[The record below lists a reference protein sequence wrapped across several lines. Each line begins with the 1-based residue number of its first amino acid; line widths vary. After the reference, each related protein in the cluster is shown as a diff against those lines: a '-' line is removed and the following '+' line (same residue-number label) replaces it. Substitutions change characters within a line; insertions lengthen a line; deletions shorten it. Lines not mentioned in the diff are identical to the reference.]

1 MERLYQELLVGM
13 TNKKIILDRK
23 GESLYNMVYTIGER
37 RMEYVIYPPDRCPCC
52 ETNLEDRNGLLYCV
66 NKNCGEQQFKLIE
79 NFGSKMKIKGL
90 GPSTVRKLGITQ
102 IHELYELT
110 LEEIIE
116 LLESEKLATKLFEE
130 ITKSHDAPLNLIL
143 PAFGIP
149 LIGKTATNAL
159 SSVCDYL
166 WDIDKSTCRAA
177 GIGPKTTESLINYMR
192 ENVHN
197 IAKLPQDLKFIK
209 TQQTSTKAIVCITGK
224 LSSYRTKAEAT
235 KVLNDN
241 GYEVKSTVTKDVTI
255 LINES
260 GIESAKVKKA
270 RDSGVAI
277 ITNLKEI
284 IGD

>member
-1 MERLYQELLVGM
+1 MEKLYLELLVGM
-13 TNKKIILDRK
+13 TGEKIILDTE

-37 RMEYVIYPPDRCPCC
+37 RMEYVIYPPNECPCC
-52 ETNLEDRNGLLYCV
+52 DSILEDRNGILYCV
-66 NKNCGEQQFKLIE
+66 NNNCVEQQLKLIE

-90 GPSTVRKLGITQ
+90 GPSTIRKLGITQ

-130 ITKSHDAPLNLIL
+130 ITKSHDAPFNLLL
-143 PAFGIP
+143 PALGIP
-149 LIGKTATNAL
+149 LIGNSVTNKLAC
-159 SSVCDYL
+159 VCDTL
-166 WDIDKSTCRAA
+166 ADISVERCNLAE
-177 GIGPKTTESLINYMR
+177 IGPKTRESLLTWKNSFDSS
-192 ENVHN
+192 
-197 IAKLPQDLKFIK
+197 LFPQSMKFTK
-209 TQQTSTKAIVCITGK
+209 PQQTSAKGIVCITGK
-224 LSSYRTKAEAT
+224 LSSYKSKAEAT
-235 KVLNDN
+235 KVLNDS
-241 GYEVKSTVTKDVTI
+241 GYEVKTTVTKDVTI

-270 RDSGVAI
+270 RESGVTI